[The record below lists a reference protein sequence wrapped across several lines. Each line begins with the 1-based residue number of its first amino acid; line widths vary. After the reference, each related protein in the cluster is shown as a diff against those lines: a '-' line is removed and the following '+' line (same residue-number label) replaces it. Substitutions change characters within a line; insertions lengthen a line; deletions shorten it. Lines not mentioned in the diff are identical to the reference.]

1 MPMKAP
7 ILEEGPILI
16 HLQEIERRLRQV
28 NMLMKGF
35 PWYGRDR
42 YSQMETA
49 VVEFRG
55 RRILHVRTREVF
67 PEQLMVRP

>member
-1 MPMKAP
+1 
-7 ILEEGPILI
+7 
-16 HLQEIERRLRQV
+16 
-28 NMLMKGF
+28 MLMKGF